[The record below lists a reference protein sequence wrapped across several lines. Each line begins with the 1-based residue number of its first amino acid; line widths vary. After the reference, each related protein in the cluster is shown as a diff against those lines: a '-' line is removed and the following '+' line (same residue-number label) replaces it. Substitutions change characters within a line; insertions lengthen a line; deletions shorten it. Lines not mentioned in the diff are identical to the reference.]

1 MRGDLVDEMVGDTVA
16 DAKELLDVEGDT
28 ELEKDT
34 TDLEAVLDCDG
45 DIVCRLDI
53 DGLLLTEAHAD
64 ADVLLLSL
72 EL

>member
-1 MRGDLVDEMVGDTVA
+1 MRGDLVNEMVGDNVA

>member
-1 MRGDLVDEMVGDTVA
+1 MRGDLVNEMVGDTVA